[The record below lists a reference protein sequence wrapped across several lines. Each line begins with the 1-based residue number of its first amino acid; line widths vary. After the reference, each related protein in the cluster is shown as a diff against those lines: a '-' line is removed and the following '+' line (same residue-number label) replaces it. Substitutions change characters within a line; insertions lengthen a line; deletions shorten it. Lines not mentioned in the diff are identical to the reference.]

1 MATAYKTNCPAC
13 NSADV
18 NPPNDG
24 FWADCNDCGFVQY
37 DKATLALQAEVK
49 QEQKQAKEIFGR
61 IPPYG
66 DWTDYL
72 NEQDSRRKAQL
83 EQEMRDDA

>member
-1 MATAYKTNCPAC
+1 MICPEC
-13 NSADV
+13 KDDQF
-18 NPPNDG
+18 PEPDG
-24 FWADCNDCGFVQY
+24 EHFPSCEMCGFQFY
-37 DKATLALQAEVK
+37 DADTLALQAEVK
-49 QEQKQAKEIFGR
+49 REQKQAKQIFGR

-66 DWTDYL
+66 DWNEYL